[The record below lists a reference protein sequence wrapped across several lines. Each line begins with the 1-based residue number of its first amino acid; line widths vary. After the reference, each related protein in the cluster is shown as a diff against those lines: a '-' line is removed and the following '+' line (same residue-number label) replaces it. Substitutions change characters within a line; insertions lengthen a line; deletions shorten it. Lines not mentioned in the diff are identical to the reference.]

1 MTKTAATRDGY
12 GEALLELASNP
23 KVVVLEADLGKS
35 TKSLHFRK
43 AHPERTVS
51 CGIGE
56 QNMLLVGAG
65 LAASGYIPFASTF
78 AIFTERAFEQMRNGV
93 ARPNLAVH
101 VCGSHGG
108 THTGTDGSSAQSIE
122 DLAIYRTL
130 PNVIVMH
137 PSDVVSTKELTLQLA
152 NSGSPSYMRTA
163 RNKTPV
169 LYEGREDD
177 IKIGK
182 GIVLK
187 EGHDVAIVACGVMV
201 SEALKASEALAT
213 EGIQASVVDMHTL
226 KPLDG
231 GLLDQLVASCG
242 AIVTAEDHSVIGGL
256 GGAVAEH
263 LTANIF
269 APLER
274 VGVQDRFGESGQS
287 DEMLEVMQIS
297 APYLQKQP
305 KEPSHARKNRQGACR
320 GEFIEPLR

>member
-1 MTKTAATRDGY
+1 MAATRDGY
-12 GEALLELASNP
+12 GDALLELAGND

-56 QNMLLVGAG
+56 QNMLLVAAG
-65 LAASGYIPFASTF
+65 LASNGYIPFASTF

-101 VCGSHGG
+101 LCGSHGG

-130 PNVIVMH
+130 PNVVVMH
-137 PSDVVSTKELTLQLA
+137 PCDDVSTKALTMQLPGL
-152 NSGSPSYMRTA
+152 GSPSYMRTA

-169 LYEGREDD
+169 LYDGKEDE
-177 IKIGK
+177 IQIGK
-182 GIVLK
+182 GITLT
-187 EGHDVAIVACGVMV
+187 EGSDVAIIACGVLV
-201 SEALKASEALAT
+201 HEALIAAEELKS
-213 EGIQASVVDMHTL
+213 EGINATVVDMHTI
-226 KPLDG
+226 KPLDTE
-231 GLLDQLVASCG
+231 LVDKLSRQCG

-263 LTANIF
+263 
-269 APLER
+269 
-274 VGVQDRFGESGQS
+274 VGHQDPSNQTRNSQHRLYWRPGRRHALPGVAASNS
-287 DEMLEVMQIS
+287 
-297 APYLQKQP
+297 P
-305 KEPSHARKNRQGACR
+305 KGNAARKTACFQSYER
-320 GEFIEPLR
+320 I

>member
-1 MTKTAATRDGY
+1 MTRMAATRDGY
-12 GEALLELASNP
+12 GQALLELAEND

-43 AHPERTVS
+43 AHPERTIS

-56 QNMLLVGAG
+56 QNMLLVAAG
-65 LAASGYIPFASTF
+65 MASSGYIPFASTF

-130 PNVIVMH
+130 PNVTVLH
-137 PSDVVSTKELTLQLA
+137 PCDDVSTRLLTKQLA
-152 NSGSPSYMRTA
+152 DSDSPSYMRTA

-169 LYEGREDD
+169 LYDD
-177 IKIGK
+177 VDPSTIQIGK
-182 GIVLK
+182 GIELRD
-187 EGHDVAIVACGVMV
+187 GADVAIIACGVLV
-201 SEALKASEALAT
+201 SEALKAADALSEQGVQAT
-213 EGIQASVVDMHTL
+213 VIDMHTI
-226 KPLDG
+226 KPLDT
-231 GLLDQLVASCG
+231 QLVDRVAERCG

-263 LTANIF
+263 LSTSSCT
-269 APLER
+269 PLER
-274 VGVQDRFGESGQS
+274 VGVNDRFGESGQA
-287 DEMLEVMQIS
+287 DEMLELMELS
-297 APYLQKQP
+297 APHIVKAAQR
-305 KEPSHARKNRQGACR
+305 AMTRK
-320 GEFIEPLR
+320 

>member
-1 MTKTAATRDGY
+1 MSRMAATRDGY
-12 GEALLELASNP
+12 GDALLALAGNP

-65 LAASGYIPFASTF
+65 LASSGYIPFASTF

-101 VCGSHGG
+101 LCGSHGG

-130 PNVIVMH
+130 PNVVVMH
-137 PSDVVSTKELTLQLA
+137 PCDDVSTKALTMQLPEL
-152 NSGSPSYMRTA
+152 GSPSYMRTA

-169 LYEGREDD
+169 LYDGRESE

-182 GIVLK
+182 GIVVK
-187 EGHDVAIVACGVMV
+187 EGTDVAIIACGVLVHEAMV
-201 SEALKASEALAT
+201 AAESLESQGVSAT
-213 EGIQASVVDMHTL
+213 VVDMHTL
-226 KPLDG
+226 KPLDTE
-231 GLLDQLVASCG
+231 LIDKLAKSCG
-242 AIVTAEDHSVIGGL
+242 AIVTAEDHSIIGGL

-263 LTANIF
+263 LITTNPI
-269 APLER
+269 PMER
-274 VGVQDRFGESGQS
+274 IGVKDRFGESAGS
-287 DEMLEVMQIS
+287 DEMLEMMELKSHNIS
-297 APYLQKQP
+297 DAAK
-305 KEPSHARKNRQGACR
+305 KAIARKV
-320 GEFIEPLR
+320 

>member
-1 MTKTAATRDGY
+1 MSKMGATRDGY
-12 GEALLELASNP
+12 GDALLELASNP
-23 KVVVLEADLGKS
+23 NVVVLEADLGKS

-93 ARPNLAVH
+93 ARPNLGVH

-137 PSDVVSTKELTLQLA
+137 PSDVVSTRELTIQLA
-152 NSGSPSYMRTA
+152 ATGSPSYTRTA

-169 LYEGREDD
+169 LYEGREDE

-187 EGHDVAIVACGVMV
+187 EGSDVAIIACGVMV
-201 SEALKASEALAT
+201 SQSIEAAEVLSA
-213 EGIQASVVDMHTL
+213 EGISATVVDMHTL

-231 GLLDQLVASCG
+231 DLVDRLVANCG

-263 LTANIF
+263 LTANTF

-274 VGVQDRFGESGQS
+274 VGVQDRFGESGQA

-297 APYLQKQP
+297 APYIAAAAKRAM
-305 KEPSHARKNRQGACR
+305 ARKD
-320 GEFIEPLR
+320 